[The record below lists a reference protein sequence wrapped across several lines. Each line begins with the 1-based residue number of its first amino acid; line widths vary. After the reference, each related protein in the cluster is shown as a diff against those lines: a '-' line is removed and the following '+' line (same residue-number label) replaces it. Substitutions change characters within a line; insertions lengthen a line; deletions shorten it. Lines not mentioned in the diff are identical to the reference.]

1 MKKNLTNK
9 IKRDWKSKSKRKISN
24 KKILKSKLIM
34 KTRNRQKRRRIK
46 LKNSKST
53 HRISNKVYCTKTEGC
68 RCCYPAQC

>member
-34 KTRNRQKRRRIK
+34 KTKNRQKRRRIK
-46 LKNSKST
+46 LKNSK
-53 HRISNKVYCTKTEGC
+53 I
-68 RCCYPAQC
+68 